1 MCFTCN
7 LGRHHV
13 ERDSDSAT
21 DFLSK
26 PLVIFNE
33 FNDFAPCLFDA
44 YLLQQFFKIYFPLLL
59 IFFMAYFPTLI
70 KALKPPVFYVK
81 NSSLAEV
88 FEKTFRDKGYKIINY
103 V

>member
-1 MCFTCN
+1 
-7 LGRHHV
+7 
-13 ERDSDSAT
+13 
-21 DFLSK
+21 
-26 PLVIFNE
+26 
-33 FNDFAPCLFDA
+33 
-44 YLLQQFFKIYFPLLL
+44 
-59 IFFMAYFPTLI
+59 MAYFPTLI